1 MKVIETV
8 VLVGNDAHQVEDQIE
23 LAIKRVNRKLS
34 AKKQISYVRSE
45 DSITI
50 EAEPMQFFAIGEEF
64 NLLEQK
70 KRAREKTG
78 KKAPKE
84 IVIHFD
90 KEGKVKNV
98 CCEVDARVTFI
109 DDREL
114 SKATSESEV
123 YFSIVKADAIS
134 FDVED
139 FEWVVKEKLRESLER
154 VNKETWVLNAEAL
167 NGVASMRDLLF
178 FSDEPHAKRSGWFV
192 KMMFDSREE
201 AIDYLQ
207 HRVELW
213 FATNGTP
220 EQKKKML
227 FEASN
232 GSLIWHGIECTI
244 TKLEENV

>member
-50 EAEPMQFFAIGEEF
+50 EAEPMQFFAMGEEF
-64 NLLEQK
+64 NALNQK
-70 KRAREKTG
+70 SKVKEKTG
-78 KKAPKE
+78 KKPPKQ
-84 IVIHFD
+84 IIIHFD

-114 SKATSESEV
+114 SKATSESDV
-123 YFSIVKADAIS
+123 YFSIVKADAIF
-134 FDVED
+134 FDIED

-154 VNKETWVLNAEAL
+154 VNKETWVLNAEAPIGYHS
-167 NGVASMRDLLF
+167 NILF
-178 FSDEPHAKRSGWFV
+178 FSNDPHVKKDGWFV

-213 FATNGTP
+213 FTTVGTP
-220 EQKKKML
+220 EQKALKL
-227 FEASN
+227 EEAKT
-232 GSLIWHGIECTI
+232 GTFIYEGITCTI
-244 TKLEENV
+244 TKLEGNV